1 MQKKRTLGFGLAL
14 TFLIAGCGELGQVE
28 PPETAEDVRIVYIAK
43 NVGNPYFDAIH
54 AGFRQASA
62 ELGFEFTTTAPAT
75 PDATS
80 QIPYV
85 REQIQRGVHVI
96 SISPN
101 STDALNRVFRQARDR
116 GINVLS
122 VNSDITGSEDYRDG
136 AILPMDFDLTGESQI
151 ELLGSLIDYEGKFA
165 ILSATTDAPDQNYWI
180 EGMKA
185 ALEED
190 PKYENMEL
198 LTIVYG
204 DDEPEKS
211 LREAEALLTRYDDL
225 RGIIAPTT
233 VGIDAAA
240 RAVENAG
247 RAPGVQVTGLGLPNQ
262 MRRFVENGT
271 VEAFALWSP
280 YRVGYVAG
288 YKGVK
293 LAMGELEAAEGSV
306 FSTDEFG
313 EFEMRANAVT
323 IAGPPLIFNRDNIGD
338 FDF

>member
-1 MQKKRTLGFGLAL
+1 MLKRITASVI
-14 TFLIAGCGELGQVE
+14 LIATLLFAACGELGQVE
-28 PPETAEDVRIVYIAK
+28 PPESAEDVRIVYIAK

-54 AGFRQASA
+54 AGFRQASE
-62 ELGFEFTTTAPAT
+62 ELGFEFTTTAPST

-96 SISPN
+96 TISPN
-101 STDALNRVFRQARDR
+101 STDALNRVFRQASDR
-116 GINVLS
+116 GIKVLS
-122 VNSDITGSEDYRDG
+122 VNSDITGSEEYRDG
-136 AILPMDFDLTGESQI
+136 AILPMDFELTGKSQI

-180 EGMKA
+180 EGMKKV
-185 ALEED
+185 LEED

-198 LTIVYG
+198 VTIVYG

-211 LREAEALLTRYDDL
+211 LREAEALLTRYGDL

-247 RAPGVQVTGLGLPNQ
+247 RAPEVQVTGLGLPNQ

-280 YRVGYVAG
+280 YRVGYVSG
-288 YKGVK
+288 YKGVQ
-293 LAMGELEAAEGSV
+293 LALGNLEATEGSL
-306 FSTDEFG
+306 FSTEEFG
-313 EFEMRANAVT
+313 EFEMRGDAVT
-323 IAGPPLIFNRDNIGD
+323 IAGPPLIFDKDNID
-338 FDF
+338 EFDF